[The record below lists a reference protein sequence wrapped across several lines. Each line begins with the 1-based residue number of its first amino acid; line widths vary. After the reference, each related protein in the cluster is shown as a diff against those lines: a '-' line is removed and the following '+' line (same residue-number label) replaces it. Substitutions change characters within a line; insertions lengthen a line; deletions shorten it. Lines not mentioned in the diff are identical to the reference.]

1 MSQNRPVANPCIN
14 ICRMDLSGEFCQGC
28 KRTAL
33 EIGAWPRMTE
43 QQKDEVL
50 ALIELRNQRQRCGKR
65 EAAVQPWCP
74 RFC

>member
-50 ALIELRNQRQRCGKR
+50 ALIELRNQR
-65 EAAVQPWCP
+65 
-74 RFC
+74 